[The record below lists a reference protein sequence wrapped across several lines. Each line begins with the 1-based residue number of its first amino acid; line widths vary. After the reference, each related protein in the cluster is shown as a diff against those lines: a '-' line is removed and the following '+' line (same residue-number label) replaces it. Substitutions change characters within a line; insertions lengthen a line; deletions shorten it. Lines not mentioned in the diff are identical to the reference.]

1 MANFSIPPSAHLLVV
16 CLDRRQDQEKSLRIN
31 ERLRPSRRGRS
42 HLGLAAIQR
51 PAGGSRDREAR
62 RPITV

>member
-1 MANFSIPPSAHLLVV
+1 VANFSIPPSVHLLLVY
-16 CLDRRQDQEKSLRIN
+16 LDRRQDQEKSLRIN
-31 ERLRPSRRGRS
+31 ERLRPSWCGRS
-42 HLGLAAIQR
+42 RLGSAAIQR